1 MRKLTVLLATVLV
14 AACTA
19 APSWKP
25 AGDRIL
31 TTWGESLDPAHVH
44 AEYPRPQMVRET
56 WKSLNGFWK
65 YAIVPQEE
73 QNPVCD
79 STILVPFCVESALS
93 GVGKRVS
100 NKEALW
106 YETVFSVPNSWRKGG
121 VMLNFEAVDWFA
133 EIYVNGHS
141 VGTHSGGYTHFGFD
155 IAPYLNKGKEQL
167 LRVKVTDATDTDFQP
182 CGKQVTVPRGIW
194 YTPVTGIWQSVWME
208 PVPSVHITDYEAV
221 ADPESGSFS
230 ITVNCAGN
238 EDLDTTVEVE
248 VLSAEGALIASAVTA
263 PGEPVSMTV
272 PDPQLWTPDTPYL
285 YGLRLTLRRG
295 EEDVDRVTG
304 YAAMRSVSMVVDK
317 DGYKRLGL
325 NGKPIFHYG
334 PLDQGWW
341 PDGLYTAPSDE
352 ALKFDI
358 QKTKDF
364 GYNMIRKHIKIEPR
378 RWYYWCDVLG
388 VMVWQDMPCIAHNK
402 KGQWDEWT
410 YGGEDYEVPER
421 AKENYYREW
430 GEIIAQNKVSPCI
443 VVWVP
448 FNEGW
453 GQFDTEQ
460 VVAFTHDL
468 DPTRLINP
476 ASGGNHRHCGDILD
490 SHNYPMPKMK
500 LRSNG
505 EVIDVLGEYGGIGWP
520 VDGHLWQADKNWG
533 YVKYTS
539 GEEVLAEYER
549 FAEMLKGIIK
559 EGVAGAVYTQT
570 TDVEVEVNGLMTYD
584 RKVIKMDEPR
594 LRDINQRVIQSM
606 QE

>member
-1 MRKLTVLLATVLV
+1 MKSMTVLVATVLV

-19 APSWKP
+19 APSWEP

-31 TTWGESLDPAHVH
+31 TTWGESLTPENVH

-56 WKSLNGFWK
+56 WKSLNGLWQ

-73 QNPVCD
+73 QHPVCD

-100 NKEALW
+100 KKEALW
-106 YETVFSVPNSWRKGG
+106 YETAFSVPNSWRKGG

-133 EIYVNGHS
+133 EVYVNDQL
-141 VGTHSGGYTHFGFD
+141 VGSHSGGYTHFGFD

-208 PVPSVHITDYEAV
+208 PVPAVHITDYDAV

-584 RKVIKMDEPR
+584 RKVIKMDELR

>member
-1 MRKLTVLLATVLV
+1 MKSMTVLVATVLV

-19 APSWKP
+19 APSWEP

-31 TTWGESLDPAHVH
+31 TTWGESLTPENVH

-56 WKSLNGFWK
+56 WKSLNGLWQ

-73 QNPVCD
+73 QHPVCD

-100 NKEALW
+100 KKEALW

-133 EIYVNGHS
+133 EVYVNDQL
-141 VGTHSGGYTHFGFD
+141 VGSHSGGYTHFGFD
-155 IAPYLNKGKEQL
+155 IAPYLNKGKEQQ
-167 LRVKVTDATDTDFQP
+167 LRVKVIDATDTDFQP

-208 PVPSVHITDYEAV
+208 PVSATYITDYEAV

-238 EDLDTTVEVE
+238 ADLDTTVEVE
-248 VLSAEGALIASAVTA
+248 VLSADGTRVATA
-263 PGEPVSMTV
+263 ITTPGEPVVAAV

-285 YGLRLTLRRG
+285 YRLRLSLRQG
-295 EEDVDRVTG
+295 KDEVDQVTG

-570 TDVEVEVNGLMTYD
+570 TDVEVEGNGLMTYD